1 MRFELV
7 FLVALASP
15 AAADEIADA
24 KRRWAES
31 PHGPLLER
39 ILPPTF
45 EERQLPQP
53 RSRGARLPPVPRAA
67 RSQAPH
73 RRGMA
78 YRRRAHAGK
87 HAVDEPCRRLP
98 AGARRAA
105 AARRGDQRLPG
116 KVCEA
121 PLSSVSC
128 R

>member
-53 RSRGARLPPVPRAA
+53 RSRGARLTVRYCVQCHNLPNRRCTMRKSGRASSSA
-67 RSQAPH
+67 WCCA
-73 RRGMA
+73 
-78 YRRRAHAGK
+78 
-87 HAVDEPCRRLP
+87 C
-98 AGARRAA
+98 RAA
-105 AARRGDQRLPG
+105 ATWER
-116 KVCEA
+116 
-121 PLSSVSC
+121 
-128 R
+128 